1 MCRPRRPCRK
11 PDCASRAQSGGAGLV
26 LPVKA
31 DAYGHGQAPVAR
43 RAVSEG
49 VAMLAVANAQELA
62 ALRAAGIGHPPQRR
76 CVQGAQ
82 ALIPARQTRAY
93 PRRPSKAALRAHLFE
108 DELPAA
114 VSDPEARF
122 NVSSHA
128 YARLLSA
135 AAEASGATARVHV
148 NIDTGMG
155 RMGLLSDSPVADVAT
170 IAGLPGIEVEGVF
183 SHFPDSDE
191 EDLRAARRQ
200 LEHFGEI
207 VREIE
212 RAGVPVRFRHV
223 ANSAA
228 VMVFGAEA
236 AFDLVRPGVS
246 AYGMYPSTAV
256 AERMRG
262 VVDLRPCMTVVSAL
276 AKVTTYDREW
286 TVGYGRSYT
295 VGPGSRIG
303 VVPVGYGDGYRRA
316 LSNCGTALVHGTRVP
331 VCGRV
336 SMDMI
341 TLDLT
346 ELPEEPEVGDEVV
359 LLGRQ
364 QWTQRSSAGAAAKAR
379 QTETPGEAASR
390 EAAIPAEEMA
400 ETIDTISYEITC
412 GFTPR
417 IPRIYHG
424 TGAPAAGSS

>member
-1 MCRPRRPCRK
+1 MSDLPARRTRAYV
-11 PDCASRAQSGGAGLV
+11 DLDALAANLAALQAQSGGAGVV

-62 ALRAAGIGHPPQRR
+62 ALRAAGIGHPT
-76 CVQGAQ
+76 
-82 ALIPARQTRAY
+82 LI
-93 PRRPSKAALRAHLFE
+93 LEDLFE

-122 NVSSHA
+122 NVSSNA

-135 AAEASGATARVHV
+135 AAEAAGATARVHV

-155 RMGLLSDSPVADVAT
+155 RMGLLSDTPVEDVRT
-170 IAGLPGIEVEGVF
+170 IAGLPGIEVEGVY

-191 EDLRAARRQ
+191 EDLGAARLQ
-200 LEHFGEI
+200 LERFGEI
-207 VREIE
+207 IRDIE

-228 VMVFGAEA
+228 VMVFGPEA

-246 AYGMYPSTAV
+246 AYGMYPSTEV

-286 TVGYGRSYT
+286 TVGYGRSYA

-316 LSNCGTALVHGTRVP
+316 LSNCGTALVHGIRVP

-346 ELPEEPEVGDEVV
+346 DLPEEPSVGDEVV

-364 QWTQRSSAGAAAKAR
+364 EWRSSKTA
-379 QTETPGEAASR
+379 PR
-390 EAAIPAEEMA
+390 EAAIVAEEMA

-417 IPRIYHG
+417 IPRTYR
-424 TGAPAAGSS
+424 GAGASAVRPL

>member
-1 MCRPRRPCRK
+1 MSDLPARRTRAYV
-11 PDCASRAQSGGAGLV
+11 DLDALAANLTALAAQSGGAGLV

-31 DAYGHGQAPVAR
+31 DSYGHGLAPVAH
-43 RAVSEG
+43 RAVAEG
-49 VAMLAVANAQELA
+49 VAMLAIANAQELT
-62 ALRAAGIGHPPQRR
+62 ALRTAGIGHPT
-76 CVQGAQ
+76 
-82 ALIPARQTRAY
+82 LI
-93 PRRPSKAALRAHLFE
+93 LEDLFD

-114 VSDPEARF
+114 VCDPEARF

-128 YARLLSA
+128 YAGLLSA
-135 AAEASGATARVHV
+135 AAEAAGVRAHVHV

-155 RMGLLSDSPVADVAT
+155 RMGLLSDSPVEDVAS

-200 LEHFGEI
+200 LERFGEI
-207 VREIE
+207 VRDIE
-212 RAGVPVRFRHV
+212 RAGVPLRFRHV

-228 VMVFGAEA
+228 IMVFGPEA
-236 AFDLVRPGVS
+236 AFDLVRPGVA
-246 AYGMYPSTAV
+246 AYGMYPSRSV

-295 VGPGSRIG
+295 VAPGSRIG

-346 ELPEEPEVGDEVV
+346 DLPEKPEVGDEVV

-364 QWTQRSSAGAAAKAR
+364 EW
-379 QTETPGEAASR
+379 P
-390 EAAIPAEEMA
+390 
-400 ETIDTISYEITC
+400 
-412 GFTPR
+412 
-417 IPRIYHG
+417 HG
-424 TGAPAAGSS
+424 SGMGSSGAGGASE

>member
-1 MCRPRRPCRK
+1 MSDLPARRTRAYV
-11 PDCASRAQSGGAGLV
+11 DLDALAANLAALHAQSGGAGVV

-49 VAMLAVANAQELA
+49 VAMLAVANAQELT
-62 ALRAAGIGHPPQRR
+62 ALRAAGIGHPT
-76 CVQGAQ
+76 
-82 ALIPARQTRAY
+82 LI
-93 PRRPSKAALRAHLFE
+93 LEDLFG

-135 AAEASGATARVHV
+135 AAEAVGATARVHV

-155 RMGLLSDSPVADVAT
+155 RMGLLSETPVEDVRT
-170 IAGLPGIEVEGVF
+170 IASLPGLEVEGVY

-191 EDLRAARRQ
+191 KDLRAARLQ
-200 LEHFGEI
+200 LERFGEI
-207 VREIE
+207 VRDIE

-228 VMVFGAEA
+228 VMVFGPEA

-246 AYGMYPSTAV
+246 AYGMYPSTEV

-286 TVGYGRSYT
+286 TVGYGRSYP

-316 LSNCGTALVHGTRVP
+316 LSNCGTALVHGIRVP

-346 ELPEEPEVGDEVV
+346 DLPEEPSVGDEVV

-364 QWTQRSSAGAAAKAR
+364 EWRISKTA
-379 QTETPGEAASR
+379 PR
-390 EAAIPAEEMA
+390 EAAILAEEMA

-417 IPRIYHG
+417 IPRIYR
-424 TGAPAAGSS
+424 GAGESDARPL

>member
-1 MCRPRRPCRK
+1 MRDLPARQTRAYV
-11 PDCASRAQSGGAGLV
+11 DLDALAANLAALRAQSGGAGVL

-31 DAYGHGQAPVAR
+31 DAYGHGQVPVAR
-43 RAVSEG
+43 RVVSEG

-62 ALRAAGIGHPPQRR
+62 ALRTAGIGHPT
-76 CVQGAQ
+76 
-82 ALIPARQTRAY
+82 LI
-93 PRRPSKAALRAHLFE
+93 LEDLFD

-135 AAEASGATARVHV
+135 AAEAAGATARVHV

-155 RMGLLSDSPVADVAT
+155 RMGLLSDSPVADVST

-262 VVDLRPCMTVVSAL
+262 LVDLRPCMTVVSAL
-276 AKVTTYDREW
+276 AKVITYDREW

-364 QWTQRSSAGAAAKAR
+364 QWPQRSSAGAAAKAR
-379 QTETPGEAASR
+379 QTETPGETASR
-390 EAAIPAEEMA
+390 EAAILAEEMA

-417 IPRIYHG
+417 IPRIYR
-424 TGAPAAGSS
+424 GA

>member
-1 MCRPRRPCRK
+1 MRELPARRTRAYV
-11 PDCASRAQSGGAGLV
+11 DLDNLAANLAALRAQSGGAGVV

-31 DAYGHGQAPVAR
+31 DAYGHGQVPVAR
-43 RAVSEG
+43 RAISEG

-62 ALRAAGIGHPPQRR
+62 VLRAAGINHPTL
-76 CVQGAQ
+76 V
-82 ALIPARQTRAY
+82 LED
-93 PRRPSKAALRAHLFE
+93 LFD

-122 NVSSHA
+122 NVSSQA

-135 AAEASGATARVHV
+135 AAEAAGTTARVHV

-155 RMGLLSDSPVADVAT
+155 RMGLLSDSPEADVT
-170 IAGLPGIEVEGVF
+170 SIAGLPGIEVEGVF

-200 LEHFGEI
+200 LERFGEI
-207 VREIE
+207 VRGIE
-212 RAGVPVRFRHV
+212 RAGVSLRFRHI

-228 VMVFGAEA
+228 VMVFGPDA

-246 AYGMYPSTAV
+246 AYGMYPSAAV

-262 VVDLRPCMTVVSAL
+262 VVELRPCMTVVSAL
-276 AKVTTYDREW
+276 VKVTAYDREW

-346 ELPEEPEVGDEVV
+346 DLPEEPSVGDEVV

-364 QWTQRSSAGAAAKAR
+364 EWPRRGDAGAAAGA
-379 QTETPGEAASR
+379 R
-390 EAAIPAEEMA
+390 EAAILAEEMA
-400 ETIDTISYEITC
+400 ETIGTISYEITC

-417 IPRIYHG
+417 IPRVYRG
-424 TGAPAAGSS
+424 AGAPAARPA

>member
-1 MCRPRRPCRK
+1 MSDLPARRTRAYV
-11 PDCASRAQSGGAGLV
+11 DLDALAANLAALHAQSGGAGVV

-62 ALRAAGIGHPPQRR
+62 ALRAAGIGHPT
-76 CVQGAQ
+76 
-82 ALIPARQTRAY
+82 LI
-93 PRRPSKAALRAHLFE
+93 LEDLFE

-122 NVSSHA
+122 NVSSNA

-135 AAEASGATARVHV
+135 AAEAAGATARVHV

-155 RMGLLSDSPVADVAT
+155 RMGLLSDTPVEDVRT
-170 IAGLPGIEVEGVF
+170 IAGLPGIEVEGVY

-191 EDLRAARRQ
+191 EDLGAARLQ
-200 LEHFGEI
+200 LERFGEI
-207 VREIE
+207 VGAIE

-228 VMVFGAEA
+228 VMVFGPEA

-246 AYGMYPSTAV
+246 AYGMYPSTEV

-286 TVGYGRSYT
+286 TVGYGRSYP

-316 LSNCGTALVHGTRVP
+316 LSNCGTALVHGIRVP

-346 ELPEEPEVGDEVV
+346 DLPEEPSVGDEVV

-364 QWTQRSSAGAAAKAR
+364 EWPHGGGTGV
-379 QTETPGEAASR
+379 EPESR
-390 EAAIPAEEMA
+390 EAAILAEEMA
-400 ETIDTISYEITC
+400 EAIDTISYEITC

-417 IPRIYHG
+417 IPRIYRG
-424 TGAPAAGSS
+424 PGESDAQPL